1 MQVWEGV
8 ILAMQQLRSEKLKS
22 FFSLI
27 GVILGVMFLIVVV
40 TIIEGLDRYVREEVT
55 SQVFGVSTVTLR
67 RWPEVDINSDEE
79 RWRRRMRAPRL
90 RYEDAEAIRA
100 RLTIPA
106 RIASASSYRSRG
118 ARILRRHRSSSLL
131 ISTSGQRRSVTV
143 LTPKTCEV
151 TSSRT

>member
-1 MQVWEGV
+1 MQVWEAV

-67 RWPEVDINSDEE
+67 RWPEVDINTDEE

-90 RYEDAEAIRA
+90 RYEDAEAI
-100 RLTIPA
+100 
-106 RIASASSYRSRG
+106 
-118 ARILRRHRSSSLL
+118 L
-131 ISTSGQRRSVTV
+131 IQSDIQSV
-143 LTPKTCEV
+143 
-151 TSSRT
+151 

>member
-67 RWPEVDINSDEE
+67 RWP
-79 RWRRRMRAPRL
+79 
-90 RYEDAEAIRA
+90 
-100 RLTIPA
+100 
-106 RIASASSYRSRG
+106 
-118 ARILRRHRSSSLL
+118 
-131 ISTSGQRRSVTV
+131 
-143 LTPKTCEV
+143 
-151 TSSRT
+151 

>member
-67 RWPEVDINSDEE
+67 RWPEVDINTEITNDKNKNNLVHSIVANGYKLTLKSNEIQYIKK
-79 RWRRRMRAPRL
+79 AL
-90 RYEDAEAIRA
+90 VKVYEYNNANNDN
-100 RLTIPA
+100 
-106 RIASASSYRSRG
+106 
-118 ARILRRHRSSSLL
+118 
-131 ISTSGQRRSVTV
+131 
-143 LTPKTCEV
+143 KM
-151 TSSRT
+151 

>member
-1 MQVWEGV
+1 MQFWEGV

-67 RWPEVDINSDEE
+67 RWPEVDINS
-79 RWRRRMRAPRL
+79 
-90 RYEDAEAIRA
+90 Y
-100 RLTIPA
+100 
-106 RIASASSYRSRG
+106 
-118 ARILRRHRSSSLL
+118 
-131 ISTSGQRRSVTV
+131 
-143 LTPKTCEV
+143 
-151 TSSRT
+151 